1 MILDQNMRLGS
12 VTLTATGTYD
22 FPDVIDLRSNTA
34 YTATASGSLYTIGQ
48 GNQNRDLGEGG
59 DLYVIFTVT
68 TALAASTNPT
78 YQVVVADDDGL
89 DTNVLVIGE
98 VSPTSG
104 VAVGTQVAVRIS
116 PQVLGSV
123 GQRYLGANVVTS
135 AGSTSGVISADVVMD
150 IQDGKKYYASGFT
163 VS

>member
-34 YTATASGSLYTIGQ
+34 YAASASGSLYTIAQ
-48 GNQNRDLGEGG
+48 GNQNRDLGAGT
-59 DLYVIFTVT
+59 DLYVVFTVT

-78 YQVVVADDDGL
+78 YQVVVADDDLL
-89 DTNVLVIGE
+89 DTNVLVVGE
-98 VSPTSG
+98 LSPTSA
-104 VAVGTQVAVRIS
+104 VAVGTQVAVRIN
-116 PQVLGSV
+116 PQLLGSA

-150 IQDGKKYYASGFT
+150 IQDRKVYAGGFV

>member
-34 YTATASGSLYTIGQ
+34 YAASASGSLYTIAQ
-48 GNQNRDLGEGG
+48 GAQNRDLGAGA
-59 DLYVIFTVT
+59 DLYVVFTVT

-98 VSPTSG
+98 LSPTSA
-104 VAVGTQVAVRIS
+104 VAVGTQVAVRVN
-116 PQVLGSV
+116 PQLLGSA

-150 IQDGKKYYASGFT
+150 IQDRKVYAGGFV